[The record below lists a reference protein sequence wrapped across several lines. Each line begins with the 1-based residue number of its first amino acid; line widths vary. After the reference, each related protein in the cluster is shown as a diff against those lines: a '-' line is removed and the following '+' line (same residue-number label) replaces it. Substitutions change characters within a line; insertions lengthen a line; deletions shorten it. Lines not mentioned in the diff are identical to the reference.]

1 MRQYKVIETAGSI
14 YLAHIPRHQLIQ
26 IDSLAKDVLQM
37 YDSRS
42 AEQIEEILAG
52 KYPGS
57 EIQGCLEELQSF
69 FDDEASQAE
78 GYPSGEARKP
88 KIFAPRLKPQ
98 KTEMRWD
105 TLGASVA
112 HTHLLGALSKVA
124 EVHSNQ
130 KFEGADIRFVDFQP
144 DDKPS
149 ISRIIAEN
157 YDGVLLWYVDEFE
170 LLPLLRYL
178 DVPVVLPVYA
188 ERGDNGRIINGMM
201 RWYSAMRSFDSFMVL
216 TQSPADFYAKFFHDT
231 SAFSI
236 VPCGVDSTFFS
247 PMDTKEAK
255 AQVAEWTQCPEIA
268 EQPIV
273 GYLSRFDTMK
283 GAAIFVD
290 LARLVPDVLFLAVG
304 PIEANDYRFP
314 PNLLHAGRQ
323 PREKLPVFYNAFDLF
338 CFPSIAGSETFG
350 LVVLESMA
358 CGTVPIVS
366 SYDGPKYVVGDTGVV
381 VEAATFEKDM
391 VTISGYAS
399 PHAFASAVK
408 DLLADDA
415 KRRTLGE
422 KARERSLGY
431 SWDSS
436 ATCLLEVFEGLNQ
449 KREVRHGGS
458 RFPVVFGRNLRS
470 DGTTA
475 PKATVVGITRDGKT
489 PTGGRALDLSV
500 EEGIALALSR
510 QHTPH
515 EIEVVLSHLYRDSEK
530 VSQSLQRIHAYLA
543 SQLETQS

>member
-1 MRQYKVIETAGSI
+1 MRQYKVIETAEGV

-26 IDSLAKDVLQM
+26 IDALAKDVLEL

-52 KYPGS
+52 KYPVP

-69 FDDEASQAE
+69 FDGEASQTE
-78 GYPSGEARKP
+78 SSLVQQGRRP
-88 KIFAPRLKPQ
+88 KIVAPRLRPQ

-130 KFEGADIRFVDFQP
+130 KFEGADIHFVDFQP

-149 ISRIIAEN
+149 ISRFIAEN

-170 LLPLLRYL
+170 FLPLLRYL
-178 DVPVVLPVYA
+178 DAPVVLPVYA
-188 ERGDNGRIINGMM
+188 ERGGNGRIINGML

-231 SAFSI
+231 SIFST

-247 PMDTKEAK
+247 PMDREEAK
-255 AQVAEWTQCPEIA
+255 AKVTEWIGRPEIA

-290 LARLVPDVLFLAVG
+290 LARLLPDVLFLAVG
-304 PIEANDYRFP
+304 PIEADEYRFP
-314 PNLLHAGRQ
+314 PNFIHAGRQ
-323 PREKLPVFYNAFDLF
+323 PRENLPVFYNAFDLF

-366 SYDGPKYVVGDTGVV
+366 SFDGPKYVVGDAGVV
-381 VEAATFEKDM
+381 VKAATFEKDM

-399 PHAFASAVK
+399 PHAFAAAVK

-422 KARERSLGY
+422 KARERSLTY
-431 SWDSS
+431 SWEAS
-436 ATCLLEVFEGLNQ
+436 AACLLEVFEGLNQ
-449 KREVRHGGS
+449 KRELRHGGN
-458 RFPVVFGRNLRS
+458 RFPVVFGRNLQR
-470 DGTTA
+470 DGATA
-475 PKATVVGITRDGKT
+475 PKATVVGITRDGKS
-489 PTGGRALDLSV
+489 PMGGRALDLSV

-510 QHTPH
+510 RHTPH

-530 VSQSLQRIHAYLA
+530 VSQSLQRIHAYVA
-543 SQLETQS
+543 SQLETV

>member
-88 KIFAPRLKPQ
+88 KIFAPRLRPQ

-130 KFEGADIRFVDFQP
+130 EFEGAGIRFVNFQP

-170 LLPLLRYL
+170 LFPLLRYL

-216 TQSPADFYAKFFHDT
+216 TQSPRGFLRKI
-231 SAFSI
+231 FS
-236 VPCGVDSTFFS
+236 
-247 PMDTKEAK
+247 
-255 AQVAEWTQCPEIA
+255 
-268 EQPIV
+268 
-273 GYLSRFDTMK
+273 
-283 GAAIFVD
+283 
-290 LARLVPDVLFLAVG
+290 
-304 PIEANDYRFP
+304 
-314 PNLLHAGRQ
+314 
-323 PREKLPVFYNAFDLF
+323 
-338 CFPSIAGSETFG
+338 
-350 LVVLESMA
+350 
-358 CGTVPIVS
+358 
-366 SYDGPKYVVGDTGVV
+366 
-381 VEAATFEKDM
+381 
-391 VTISGYAS
+391 
-399 PHAFASAVK
+399 
-408 DLLADDA
+408 
-415 KRRTLGE
+415 
-422 KARERSLGY
+422 
-431 SWDSS
+431 
-436 ATCLLEVFEGLNQ
+436 
-449 KREVRHGGS
+449 
-458 RFPVVFGRNLRS
+458 
-470 DGTTA
+470 
-475 PKATVVGITRDGKT
+475 
-489 PTGGRALDLSV
+489 
-500 EEGIALALSR
+500 
-510 QHTPH
+510 
-515 EIEVVLSHLYRDSEK
+515 
-530 VSQSLQRIHAYLA
+530 
-543 SQLETQS
+543 